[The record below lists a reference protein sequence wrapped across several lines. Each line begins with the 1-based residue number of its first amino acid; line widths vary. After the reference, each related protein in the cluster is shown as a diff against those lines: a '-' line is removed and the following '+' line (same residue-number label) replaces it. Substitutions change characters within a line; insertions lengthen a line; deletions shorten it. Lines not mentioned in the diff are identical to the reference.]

1 MGSATTNLTI
11 ITNSVEDA
19 NRAVAIIKDVVAERT
34 PDYPKELDKFIA
46 DIVVDGNTVKI
57 EESYSLMSNTF
68 CELIPQIIRRITKYD
83 FGAFT
88 AEAWY
93 TSFNSDY
100 EAEFSARVLKNGK
113 LKISFSEHE
122 S

>member
-1 MGSATTNLTI
+1 MSSATTNLSI
-11 ITNSVEDA
+11 VLNSVDDA
-19 NRAVAIIKDVVAERT
+19 NRAVVFIKDVVAERT
-34 PDYPKELDKFIA
+34 PDYPNELDKFIA
-46 DIVVDGNTVKI
+46 DIVVDGNTVKV

-68 CELIPQIIRRITKYD
+68 CELVPQIIRRIAKND

-100 EAEFSARVLKNGK
+100 EAEFSAKVFKNGK
-113 LKISFSEHE
+113 LKINFSEHDF
-122 S
+122 